1 MAKELLNGYRRFEVL
16 LSEKDLDFLLHYG
29 GLEADFPE
37 DKVVVRLRRR
47 PEPSDR
53 EKEMKMGEKS

>member
-47 PEPSDR
+47 PEGIDCA
-53 EKEMKMGEKS
+53 KGAKKGEK